1 MLKACCFASGAF
13 ILEPMSATLRCR
25 LYSCLMAGIFAS
37 LGSVGPLRAVDI
49 LVLESGGT
57 LRGEWLNRDEQPLT
71 HYRVRT
77 ESGVVVTLQLSQV
90 RNTALQ
96 RPALSEYEEIRPTF
110 ADTAAEQWKLA
121 EWCKVKQLTAER
133 NLHLKRVLEL
143 DDQHAGARRALGYML
158 VDNQW
163 VRHAELKRQ
172 DGYELY
178 KGRWRTI
185 QEIELLETTAKRELA
200 EKEWLGKIRRWRRD
214 LDTPKFREAAQYLT
228 EIHDPAAVQ
237 PLLAVLKDERNRQV
251 KMLLVDILAQLDSPA
266 AVQGLVSTSL
276 TDSDEEVFHYCLD
289 KIVKLAP
296 PHVADPYIK
305 ALKDTNNV
313 TINRAGIAL
322 GRIGDRSAIAPLI
335 AALVTTHAQ
344 TVGPTG
350 RGAGDTYSQSFSSSS
365 NGTGGTSFRANEGP
379 KTYIYRVQN
388 QHVLDGLAQL
398 TGVNFG
404 YDTRAWLAWHAQE
417 KETQARREAS
427 GEDIRRE

>member
-1 MLKACCFASGAF
+1 
-13 ILEPMSATLRCR
+13 MSASLRCR
-25 LYSCLMAGIFAS
+25 FALCLIAGLVVG
-37 LGSVGPLRAVDI
+37 LGSGSPLQAVDI

-57 LRGEWLNRDEQPLT
+57 VQGEWLNRDEQPLT

-77 ESGVVVTLQLSQV
+77 SAGVVISLQLAQV

-96 RPALSEYEEIRPTF
+96 RPALSEYEQIRPTF

-121 EWCKVKQLTAER
+121 EWCKVQQLVAER
-133 NLHLKRVLEL
+133 NLHLGRVLEL
-143 DDQHAGARRALGYML
+143 DDQHAGARRALGYVL

-185 QEIELLETTAKRELA
+185 QEIELLESTAKRELA

-214 LDTPKFREAAQYLT
+214 LDTPKAREATQHLT
-228 EIHDPAAVQ
+228 AIEDPDAVA
-237 PLLAVLKDERNRQV
+237 PLLVVLREEQHRLV
-251 KMLLVDILAQLDSPA
+251 KRLFIDILTKLKSPA
-266 AVQGLVSTSL
+266 AVQGLVGISL
-276 TDSDEEVFHYCLD
+276 TDADEEIFHYCLD
-289 KIVKLAP
+289 QIVKLDP

-305 ALKDTNNV
+305 ALKQPHNI

-322 GRIGDRSAIAPLI
+322 GRLGDRSAIAPLI
-335 AALVTTHAQ
+335 AALITTHTK

-350 RGAGDTYSQSFSSSS
+350 RGAGDSYSQSFGSSSDGS
-365 NGTGGTSFRANEGP
+365 GGTNFRANEGP

-404 YDTRAWLAWHAQE
+404 YDARAWQAWHAQE
-417 KETQARREAS
+417 KESQAKKGGSTGRR
-427 GEDIRRE
+427 G